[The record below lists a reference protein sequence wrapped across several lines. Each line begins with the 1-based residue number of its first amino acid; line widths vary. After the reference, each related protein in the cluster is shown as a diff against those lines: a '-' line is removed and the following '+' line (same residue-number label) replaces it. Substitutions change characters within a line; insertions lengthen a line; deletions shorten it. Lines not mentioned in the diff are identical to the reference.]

1 MTSSSTLLLQR
12 EEVTV
17 DLVELI
23 GTRFPGMGMLYIWGN
38 FSCSQLLFVIFFKK
52 FISYPSEKVQYENE
66 NAIIGNLVIGR
77 ASGND
82 LKQIPGSPE
91 YCSLV
96 FAL

>member
-38 FSCSQLLFVIFFKK
+38 FSCSQLLFVILKK
-52 FISYPSEKVQYENE
+52 NSFPTHQKRYNMKMKMLLLETLLLDEQVEMISSRF
-66 NAIIGNLVIGR
+66 L
-77 ASGND
+77 D
-82 LKQIPGSPE
+82 LQNI
-91 YCSLV
+91 V
-96 FAL
+96 V

>member
-1 MTSSSTLLLQR
+1 
-12 EEVTV
+12 
-17 DLVELI
+17 
-23 GTRFPGMGMLYIWGN
+23 MGK
-38 FSCSQLLFVIFFKK
+38 LFVFTITICYFKKK